1 MITKLL
7 RKKSPEDLV
16 DEAYDEARLM
26 HKHLT
31 AFDLLAFG
39 VGATA
44 LLILSHVGCFVI
56 AASLGNG
63 PWPR

>member
-7 RKKSPEDLV
+7 RKKSPEELV

-39 VGATA
+39 VGATIGSGIFA
-44 LLILSHVGCFVI
+44 LTGT
-56 AASLGNG
+56 AAAGQLEAA
-63 PWPR
+63 